1 MYTKHVRQNIGVC
14 VGGAIGLGV
23 GLNLGLGVITTKDFR
38 GSFIG
43 IIEFWGTVQLF
54 FD

>member
-14 VGGAIGLGV
+14 VGGVIGLGV